1 MFSVSLVTLDSY
13 QAAPVSGLD
22 VTFSDFRG
30 TEIKHVPVIRIF
42 GSTPSGIKTCLH
54 IHGVFP
60 YIYIPCA
67 IENNVDSFMY
77 KLAAA
82 IDSAI
87 NVSLGSAFS
96 KSQHVYKIQR
106 VSGIPLYGYHEKE
119 HLFFKIYFYNPAM
132 VKRAADLL
140 QNGTILNQNHQPYE
154 AHIPFIL
161 QFMMDYNL
169 YGMSLIN
176 LKIIKY
182 RQRITMGS
190 KENSQNE
197 SLSNS
202 DSQIYLPA
210 SVIRQ
215 STCKLEVD
223 AQATEIL
230 NREEIQNGLDLNPG
244 IAAIWNDEKCRR
256 VANGLQQSESQLLY
270 TNTNDRVY
278 GPTNNDIYQEQ
289 RLIQRLQT
297 ISQMSET
304 VASVTPSVLTYPLE
318 VEMDTDDMQLVEM
331 LVNLA
336 ESNEDDII
344 VDDDSVLA
352 SQYSALSNEIKEDN
366 EDEEIED
373 LNITSLDLD
382 SLSSWNTVSK
392 TASQSSTTEIT
403 NGKEKSAVLENDT
416 EDISLLNFPQFD
428 GSYDLFL
435 ENEKQLQRKPLI
447 HTIEQQKKSKRRK
460 GMQAVK
466 RDLFH
471 TYSRNA
477 FNAIDWNHQD
487 LDVYDL
493 DELDHALS
501 FVDHSNSLYTTD
513 YDESRF
519 TSYNLSMKPK
529 IPAFDGNAVDSSSD
543 SELDQDITIDR
554 EEKRICVY
562 KSCGK
567 SKNEQNIVNVSF
579 KKRKLEFEDTS
590 LQSPQKHRHISSESS
605 QSESHRTPT
614 KVRGLQSPRSL
625 SGRYSPLNVTVISPK
640 AKINSV
646 TKDSSRNEPCSSKS
660 LLDTPKRNRDHLRM
674 NLLREKIRGLPS
686 GMKQVCFTQDNTE
699 IVKEFVDS
707 EVAEDN
713 TSNSKYVKHIT
724 PKSNKEVRKRLSFLN
739 ANDNEIDS
747 VKDNID
753 EKHSEHLSLTE
764 KILNKSHENDDSAV
778 ASVTNFTYDQ
788 NFIKICTKENE
799 KVNCDNHLPS
809 TSGNNTDLCIGNL
822 SGKVLQENEEENIV
836 DEDEKDICNMTYMQ
850 LLNKKLESEIEN
862 SSFLSLDNKRDIT
875 KNKLITIT
883 TKFNPPTRERIM
895 NTAKTYDISGC
906 KSSGPFFSNKVDL
919 IKHKESSN
927 RTNDIGDLVPFK
939 SSLDRVTGIKLW
951 RRVKINEFYPSG
963 SNIKSCDIKRVL
975 TGHSSIVIE
984 SLIQPPTSKS
994 VTTWLQAKQ
1003 YLAKRNNTGT
1013 EVKNR
1018 PNIEIAK
1025 VGEENVPNVNCNE
1038 NVEGHVSTAIKNTAN
1053 ETFIGTEQPK
1063 QLSQTSNTSHC
1074 SNGSNLNPSL
1084 RQMLENPLLY
1094 KDIDSQQHLGI
1105 SYGQIEYSMKGDSG
1119 NVADENFQNAKGIT
1133 VHQYLTIFS
1142 LEVHVITRDKLLPD
1156 PEHDSMGAIFYA
1168 IYSDVPSSSD
1178 VERIEHGAIV
1188 VTCST
1193 YSSKIKNIYSTS
1205 TTCPTSYVSSEEDL
1219 LNSLITLI
1227 RHSDPDILIGWEIES
1242 HSWGYI
1248 MQRATHIGYNNLTW
1262 QISRIP
1268 NVTPTK
1274 GQTLDKDNLSDVK
1287 IPGRIVLDVWRIM
1300 RHEIGLL
1307 NYTFEN
1313 VIYHVLRERI
1323 ACPTFQHL
1331 TDWWKHNNVTIQW
1344 RVIFHYVV
1352 RVVGTLRILIHLD
1365 IIGRTCE
1372 HARLFGIQFYE
1383 VFSRGSQFRV
1393 ESMMLRLAKPLNY
1406 VPISPSVHQRARM
1419 RAPESLPLIMEPQSV
1434 FYTDPLIVL
1443 DFQSLYPSII
1453 IAYNYC
1459 YSTCLGR
1466 IEHIGQSEP
1475 YEFGAATLKLKG
1487 STIRKLQGKMN
1498 FSPCGVAFVTPEVRL
1513 GILPRM
1519 LAEILNTRLMVKGSM
1534 KLYGNENRVLQRV
1547 LHSQQLGLKLI
1558 ANVTY
1563 GYTSA
1568 NFSGRMP
1575 CIEIGDSVVSKGR
1588 ETLERA
1594 IKIVESTPKW
1604 GARVVYGD
1612 TDSLF
1617 ILLPGKSREDA
1628 FTVGAEIADTVT
1640 AANPPPVKL
1649 KFEKVLQPAILQTK
1663 KRYCGYMYESV
1674 DQKEPK
1680 YLAKG
1685 IETVRRDGCPA
1696 ATKILE
1702 KSLKILFDTKD
1713 LSLLKLYVT
1722 RQFDKILRRK
1732 ISIQDLTFA
1741 REFRGLQ
1748 GYKASACVPALE
1760 LTRRL
1765 MRKDPRAIPRVGER
1779 VRYVIVAGAPNQPL
1793 IHCVRTPMEVI
1804 SDEGLN
1810 TNSVYYI
1817 TKVIIPPLNRCLNL
1831 IGIDVHTWYR
1841 EMSHRQTPDKAVS
1854 LFTDNQKQTIRQ
1866 FFSTVV
1872 CAACGDQTQKD
1883 ICTNCVSNPSQTVT
1897 ILHEKMRWLE
1907 RSHSKLTTIC
1917 QSCIGYLD
1925 DVKCESLD
1933 CPIFYRLTQARR
1945 DLVQIPYLD
1954 SIICNRD
1961 IFFPE
1966 RRNVRQ

>member
-297 ISQMSET
+297 ISQVQYYET

-318 VEMDTDDMQLVEM
+318 VESEDNPLTTSHMSNHFKLHTQDEENKKEQFLNNELLKSEKSCSSKQALSQDKSIDTSVLDTDDMQLVEM

-428 GSYDLFL
+428 
-435 ENEKQLQRKPLI
+435 
-447 HTIEQQKKSKRRK
+447 
-460 GMQAVK
+460 
-466 RDLFH
+466 
-471 TYSRNA
+471 
-477 FNAIDWNHQD
+477 
-487 LDVYDL
+487 
-493 DELDHALS
+493 
-501 FVDHSNSLYTTD
+501 
-513 YDESRF
+513 
-519 TSYNLSMKPK
+519 
-529 IPAFDGNAVDSSSD
+529 
-543 SELDQDITIDR
+543 
-554 EEKRICVY
+554 
-562 KSCGK
+562 
-567 SKNEQNIVNVSF
+567 
-579 KKRKLEFEDTS
+579 
-590 LQSPQKHRHISSESS
+590 
-605 QSESHRTPT
+605 
-614 KVRGLQSPRSL
+614 
-625 SGRYSPLNVTVISPK
+625 
-640 AKINSV
+640 
-646 TKDSSRNEPCSSKS
+646 
-660 LLDTPKRNRDHLRM
+660 
-674 NLLREKIRGLPS
+674 
-686 GMKQVCFTQDNTE
+686 VCFTQDNTE

-1003 YLAKRNNTGT
+1003 YLAKRNNT
-1013 EVKNR
+1013 
-1018 PNIEIAK
+1018 
-1025 VGEENVPNVNCNE
+1025 
-1038 NVEGHVSTAIKNTAN
+1038 GHVSTAIKNTAN

-1954 SIICNRD
+1954 SIICN
-1961 IFFPE
+1961 
-1966 RRNVRQ
+1966 